1 MYETYKTFRNRI
13 AKLAIKPSLHAI
25 WHYQRNVDL
34 NTGVL
39 KLRTDVLGRARD
51 VYVWELHTLCREIVL
66 HARGSEQPL
75 STLDGLTQFVDHLRK
90 LNDEIAKLEIADGAS
105 NLAQGILHRTIHQ
118 QLRWQHTRDEAR
130 LFRAWHV
137 YSDPTLSKLLE
148 RSTGVSVRAMYLL
161 AIAIAGAG
169 IKQPGTLATQDY
181 FAFDVRDAQRDA
193 FFKIC
198 GTSAE
203 RLREALKAVQK
214 HDTRWALTFNP
225 LEATP
230 LINIDRSR
238 PSEYWCPFPHLLLRR
253 ATEGLFYDLVN
264 GKNQS
269 QIDFGHEYGHAFERY
284 VGRVLE
290 NAFDTGRFN
299 ISGEQPYVVD
309 GQQRHGVDWIVS
321 DDTANLF
328 IECKTRR
335 LPQNAKETGDGD
347 EYDKPLDEMAKDIV
361 KLYLNINDAVKGA
374 SKWVPNGLPVYPMI
388 VTYEDWYLMWP
399 MAFDRLLEFVKRRLE
414 AKHLPTSWVEA
425 MPFFFTSIAELE
437 IAGQDINHLGIE
449 RYCSAAKLRP
459 NRHFQLSALAHE
471 EFPDVTKLRRRL
483 LENSWHEIFPNMK
496 AWSEGAGLPD
506 GWPMP

>member
-1 MYETYKTFRNRI
+1 MYEVYKTFRNRI
-13 AKLAIKPSLHAI
+13 AKLAVKPSLQAI
-25 WHYQRNVDL
+25 WHYHRNVDP

-39 KLRTDVLGRARD
+39 KIHTGVLGQTWD

-75 STLDGLTQFVDHLRK
+75 STLNGLTQIVSHLRK
-90 LNDEIAKLEIADGAS
+90 LNDEISKLEIASGAS
-105 NLAQGILHRTIHQ
+105 NLAQGILHRTLHQ
-118 QLRWQHTRDEAR
+118 QLRWQQARDEAR

-137 YSDPTLSKLLE
+137 YNDPALSKLLE

-181 FAFDVRDAQRDA
+181 SAFDVSDAQRDA

-198 GTSAE
+198 GSTAE
-203 RLREALKAVQK
+203 DLREALRAVQK
-214 HDTRWALTFNP
+214 HDTRWAITFNP

-230 LINIDRSR
+230 LVGIDRNR

-253 ATEGLFYDLVN
+253 ATEGLFYDLLN

-269 QIDFGHEYGHAFERY
+269 QVDFGHEYGHAFERY

-290 NAFDTGRFN
+290 NAFDTGRFD
-299 ISGEQPYVVD
+299 ISAEQPYLVE

-321 DDTANLF
+321 DVTANLF

-347 EYDKPLDEMAKDIV
+347 EFDKPLDDMAKDIV
-361 KLYLNINDAVKGA
+361 KLYVNINDAVKGV
-374 SKWVPNGLPVYPMI
+374 SKWVPNGLPIYPMI

-399 MAFDRLLEFVKRRLE
+399 MAFDRLVEFVKRHLE
-414 AKHLPTSWVEA
+414 SKDLPTMWLET
-425 MPFFFTSIAELE
+425 MPFFFTSIAEFE
-437 IAGQDINHLGIE
+437 IAGQDINWVGIE

-459 NRHFQLSALAHE
+459 NRHFQLSAFAPE
-471 EFPDVTKLRRRL
+471 AFSEVTHLRRRL
-483 LENSWHEIFPNMK
+483 LESSWHEIFPNMRE
-496 AWSEGAGLPD
+496 WSGMAGLPD
-506 GWPMP
+506 GWPTP